1 MEITGKAHQIGATE
15 TKGVN
20 NFKVKKI
27 IIDRTWFHPEDGRPI
42 TNFTEVTLTGD
53 KTALADNL
61 QIGDKVKAT
70 IRINGRFFE
79 HEGEQKFAQDVVC
92 SQFTITEKAKDS
104 TDQSGKVDPETK
116 EHY

>member
-15 TKGVN
+15 TKGAN
-20 NFKVKKI
+20 SFKVKKI

-42 TNFTEVTLTGD
+42 KNFTEVTLMGD
-53 KTALADNL
+53 KTPLAENL

-79 HEGEQKFAQDVVC
+79 HEGEEKFAQDVVC
-92 SQFTITEKAKDS
+92 SQFMITEKAAAS
-104 TDQSGKVDPETK
+104 AEQSEKADPETK